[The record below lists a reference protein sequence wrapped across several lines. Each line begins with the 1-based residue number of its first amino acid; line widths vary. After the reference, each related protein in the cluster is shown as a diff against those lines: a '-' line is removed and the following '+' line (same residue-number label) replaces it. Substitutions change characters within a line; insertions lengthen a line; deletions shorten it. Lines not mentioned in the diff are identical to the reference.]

1 MVPRGSAIHFHY
13 IVLVLLLG
21 WRKGGGK
28 HHLGHRR
35 AGPTASAFAAGGVT
49 SGSWLAL
56 LLDEDLGVTAGLGR
70 TQRRSNF
77 SCFAAAPRREWIHSD
92 AWGAV
97 FY

>member
-1 MVPRGSAIHFHY
+1 MLFQALEHLIIWNGGICLVPRGSAIHFHY

-56 LLDEDLGVTAGLGR
+56 LLDEDLGVTAG
-70 TQRRSNF
+70 
-77 SCFAAAPRREWIHSD
+77 
-92 AWGAV
+92 
-97 FY
+97 